1 MVDEEVMMKALYA
14 GVIGERIAARHLMYV
29 MMMCVK
35 RLQFVAQLLSCS
47 MSERKEAV
55 VWLL

>member
-1 MVDEEVMMKALYA
+1 MMKALYA
-14 GVIGERIAARHLMYV
+14 GVIGERVAARHLLYV

-35 RLQFVAQLLSCS
+35 HPQFVAQLLSCS

-55 VWLL
+55 VWLLCVKVW